1 MKPNQLEVVSLASLS
16 RAKMSV
22 CLPTGSGKSLCYA
35 LLPLVFDKLT
45 RDHRKPQRTSSFIV
59 VVSPL
64 IALMKDQ
71 VDNFKKKGIR
81 SVYDSSTDEE
91 AKLSVLSGE
100 FQLFYISP
108 EMLITDCQWR
118 NILESSFSAASTY
131 PNYTFT

>member
-1 MKPNQLEVVSLASLS
+1 MFETK
-16 RAKMSV
+16 SV
-22 CLPTGSGKSLCYA
+22 GGCEPGEFELGKDVCVLIPTGSGKSLCYA

-45 RDHRKPQRTSSFIV
+45 RDHRKPQWTNSFIV

-91 AKLSVLSGE
+91 AKLSVLSEE
-100 FQLFYISP
+100 FQLFSY
-108 EMLITDCQWR
+108 
-118 NILESSFSAASTY
+118 
-131 PNYTFT
+131 